1 MNEYFMREAL
11 KEARKAYELNEVPV
25 GAVIV
30 RNGEIVGRGYN
41 KRETEKLS
49 ISHAEIN
56 AIIDASKTLGGWRL
70 TNCDIYV
77 TLEPCLMCAGA
88 IYQAKINNVYYG
100 ATDKRYGALDS
111 LFRVYDAKLN
121 HEVNTVGGLLEE
133 ECSIILSEFFKK
145 IRSKV

>member
-30 RNGEIVGRGYN
+30 KEGKIIARGYN
-41 KRETEKLS
+41 KRESEKLA

-56 AIIDASKTLGGWRL
+56 AIIDASRVLGGWRL
-70 TNCDIYV
+70 TDCDIYV

-88 IYQAKINNVYYG
+88 IYQAKINNLYYG
-100 ATDKRYGALDS
+100 ATDKRFGAS
-111 LFRVYDAKLN
+111 LLNVYDARLN
-121 HEVNTVGGLLEE
+121 HSLNVVGGVLEE
-133 ECSIILSEFFKK
+133 ECSNILSEFFKK